1 MGGGSW
7 RLSCSAVISC
17 TNQRPISKTR
27 KHTHRRQARTKARTK
42 GAQKHDRRHRK
53 QKSTRAQ
60 STRAREHE
68 STRAKKHE
76 RAEGERDT
84 LRSNHGRAAALPRI
98 TSLPMSLLL
107 RMHTHAHIY
116 RHAFVKSTVPVKM
129 QLNSA
134 MVHSRDEHALNC
146 IGMSR
151 ALRQRPSERTAAHNR
166 PAYVPHARGSLRA
179 D

>member
-27 KHTHRRQARTKARTK
+27 KHTHRRQARTKARTQARTK

-53 QKSTRAQ
+53 QKSTR
-60 STRAREHE
+60 SREHE

-98 TSLPMSLLL
+98 KHGPRKSTHREKRRRAEPSPSCFELLPCKTS
-107 RMHTHAHIY
+107 
-116 RHAFVKSTVPVKM
+116 HAFRFSDRSDQVP
-129 QLNSA
+129 LHSA
-134 MVHSRDEHALNC
+134 C
-146 IGMSR
+146 K
-151 ALRQRPSERTAAHNR
+151 TA
-166 PAYVPHARGSLRA
+166 
-179 D
+179 

>member
-1 MGGGSW
+1 MHGRICSDGHKSSSSLISLGFDHW
-7 RLSCSAVISC
+7 RVNHSV
-17 TNQRPISKTR
+17 RTR
-27 KHTHRRQARTKARTK
+27 AHARAHTHNKDLGYLK
-42 GAQKHDRRHRK
+42 N
-53 QKSTRAQ
+53 
-60 STRAREHE
+60 
-68 STRAKKHE
+68 E
-76 RAEGERDT
+76 RAEGERGT

-107 RMHTHAHIY
+107 RTRTHAHIY
-116 RHAFVKSTVPVKM
+116 RHAFVKSTVPVEM

>member
-1 MGGGSW
+1 MHTPFAPIFCVA
-7 RLSCSAVISC
+7 LFFL
-17 TNQRPISKTR
+17 TNDESRPTSSTPTFIPNHAAPR
-27 KHTHRRQARTKARTK
+27 
-42 GAQKHDRRHRK
+42 GLAQLKN
-53 QKSTRAQ
+53 
-60 STRAREHE
+60 
-68 STRAKKHE
+68 E
-76 RAEGERDT
+76 RAEGERGT

-107 RMHTHAHIY
+107 RTRTHAHIY
-116 RHAFVKSTVPVKM
+116 RHAFVKSAVPVEM

-134 MVHSRDEHALNC
+134 MVHSGDEHALNC